1 MSSIDIA
8 PQAALKPKLLKKAL
22 GQWRLLVCILAP
34 AIVLLSP
41 IPAGLTLEAWR
52 QFVQPSWDSFCG
64 HTTSRSS
71 SLRL

>member
-8 PQAALKPKLLKKAL
+8 PQAVLKPNLLKKAL

-41 IPAGLTLEAWR
+41 IPAGLR
-52 QFVQPSWDSFCG
+52 
-64 HTTSRSS
+64 
-71 SLRL
+71 